1 MTGIQDRISSVIP
14 NGHPEK
20 RAPRHTSFYIETL
33 EGGSLIFKNRPYSLK
48 SGHRLIWPRGRW
60 SSPWGGANQ
69 IEDVE
74 YVLEKLPRAV
84 EKLRQLSPVWRE
96 KVIT

>member
-1 MTGIQDRISSVIP
+1 MKGIQDRISSVIP

-20 RAPRHTSFYIETL
+20 RAPGYTSFYIETL
-33 EGGSLIFKNRPYSLK
+33 EGGALIFRHRPYSSQ
-48 SGHRLIWPRGRW
+48 SGHRLIWPRGRL

-74 YVLEKLPRAV
+74 YVLEKLPRAA
-84 EKLRQLSPVWRE
+84 EKLRQLSP
-96 KVIT
+96 